1 MPHNNHHR
9 CARCGR
15 DFSNRLLLD
24 DHVKRRHPRE
34 DALWWVAAERPNDLP
49 FEY

>member
-9 CARCGR
+9 CNLCGR
-15 DFSNRLLLD
+15 DFSNHATLTTHL
-24 DHVKRRHPRE
+24 KRRHPRE
-34 DALWWVAAERPNDLP
+34 EARWWVVSEHPENLQ